1 MDDADTPTPA
11 PLPRVGVIGVGQ
23 LGGAMV
29 ARLLSRGFTVA
40 VHDLDAHNEAQAVS
54 RGAIACTTATGVGAS
69 CDVLIVAVVDGAQT
83 QGVLFG
89 AHGAANTLTKGSTV
103 LLCSTLSPADAERI
117 AARLQQHGIACLDAP
132 VSGSPAQ
139 ALEGKVC
146 LLLGGSHAVLERHG
160 TLIDALASR
169 VCHIGEKPG
178 DGARLQ
184 LVNNLLAAINLA
196 GAAEALA
203 LAERLGLDPGNVL
216 DVIEQTN
223 AQSRVGSDRMRRAL
237 VGDYRVRAQT
247 SLQRKDTRIALEVA
261 REKQFELK
269 LGAQA
274 AALFDRACLGGF
286 AGLDDA
292 SVLEVLRKG

>member
-1 MDDADTPTPA
+1 MTDADTLTPA

-23 LGGAMV
+23 LGGAMA
-29 ARLLSRGFTVA
+29 ARLLSRGFTVT
-40 VHDLDAHNEAQAVS
+40 VHDLDPHNEAQAVS
-54 RGAIACTTATGVGAS
+54 RGAIACATSTGVGAS
-69 CDVLIVAVVDGAQT
+69 CEVLIVAVVDGAQA
-83 QGVLFG
+83 QAVLFG
-89 AHGAANTLTKGSTV
+89 AHGAANTLAKGSTV
-103 LLCSTLSPADAERI
+103 LLCATLSPGDAERI
-117 AARLQQHGIACLDAP
+117 GSRLQQHGIGCLDAP

-139 ALEGKVC
+139 AMEGKIS
-146 LLLGGSHAVLERHG
+146 LLVGGSHTVLERQG
-160 TLIDALASR
+160 ALIEALASR
-169 VCHIGEKPG
+169 VFHIGEKPG

-196 GAAEALA
+196 GAAEVLA

-223 AQSRVGSDRMRRAL
+223 AQSRIGSDRMRRAL

-274 AALFDRACLGGF
+274 AALFDRACLGGL
-286 AGLDDA
+286 AALDDA
-292 SVLEVLRKG
+292 AVLEVFRKS